1 MNAEQFQQLLV
12 PLSMP
17 WVEAAARMDE
27 AAQGVLLALDETGRL
42 RRTVTDGDLRRAM
55 LQHRPD
61 RQTLGE
67 LPAREPL
74 IAGPAASM
82 AEIQRLMA
90 MHSIAHVPVVDGAG
104 RPVDLVTSRE
114 LSQRVW
120 LSSPHLGEEETGF
133 VEEAFRTNWIAPL
146 GPHVDAF
153 ERELAAHVGIG
164 HAAAISSGTAAIH
177 LALLLL
183 GVKPGDTVFCSSLT
197 FVGSCNPILYCGAR
211 PVFIDSEPQTWNM
224 SPAALERAFEWAKR
238 EGRLPRCVIVV
249 NLYGQSADMDRIV
262 PVCERYGVPLLEDA
276 AESLGAGYRGRASGT
291 FGRIGVY
298 SFNGNKIITTSG
310 GGMLVADD
318 AAVVERARKLATQA
332 REPAAHY
339 EHVEVGFNYRM
350 SNVLAGIGRGQLKV
364 LEQRVE
370 QRRRV
375 FETYRDEFAGEPLLR
390 WMPQPEGFRSTRW
403 LTCFSLQG
411 QGARQRRDFVL
422 RSLERH
428 AIEGRP
434 VWKPMHLQPL
444 FAGAPY
450 FAHDSGDVS
459 AALFETGICLPSG
472 SNLTT
477 EQQERV
483 IDQLRRALATSGE
496 GIGAAA

>member
-17 WVEAAARMDE
+17 WLDAAARMDE
-27 AAQGVLLALDETGRL
+27 AAQGVLLAVDGDGRL

-74 IAGPAASM
+74 VVGQSATM
-82 AEIQRLMA
+82 ADVQRLLTA
-90 MHSIAHVPVVDGAG
+90 HAIAHVPVVGADGC
-104 RPVDLVTSRE
+104 PVDLITSRE

-164 HAAAISSGTAAIH
+164 HAAAVSSGTAAIH

-183 GVKPGDTVFCSSLT
+183 GVRPADTVFCSSLT

-224 SPAALERAFEWAKR
+224 SPAALERAFEWARR

-262 PVCERYGVPLLEDA
+262 PVCERYGVPVLEDA
-276 AESLGAGYRGRASGT
+276 AESLGARYRGRASGT
-291 FGRIGVY
+291 FGRIGIY

-318 AAVVERARKLATQA
+318 AALVERARKLATQA

-375 FETYRDEFAGEPLLR
+375 FDIYRDEFAGEPLLQ
-390 WMPQPEGFRSTRW
+390 WMPEPDGFHSTRW
-403 LTCFSLQG
+403 LTCFALAG
-411 QGARQRRDFVL
+411 PDATRRRDEVL
-422 RSLERH
+422 RALERH
-428 AIEGRP
+428 AIDARH

-444 FAGAPY
+444 FRGVPF
-450 FAHDSGDVS
+450 FAHDTGDVS
-459 AALFETGICLPSG
+459 ARLHETGICLPSG
-472 SNLTT
+472 SNMTS

-483 IDQLRRALATSGE
+483 VDDLRRALANSE
-496 GIGAAA
+496 RAGAAA